1 MPLVLSLL
9 LAASLAPSFSLPDA
23 SGGTTTL
30 ESFRG
35 EPVLLVAYRGHW

>member
-1 MPLVLSLL
+1 MPFVLPLL

-35 EPVLLVAYRGHW
+35 EPVLVVAYRGHW